1 MKILICEALGHSYGE
16 HRALDA
22 CSLALEQGKLHVLLG
37 PSGCGKST
45 LLEVIAGLQP
55 CTQGR
60 IILRGE
66 EISQQPPQQ
75 RRLSMVFQT
84 PACFPHMSVLE
95 NILFASPTQ
104 DAHARRKAGKAAEI
118 AGARG

>member
-55 CTQGR
+55 
-60 IILRGE
+60 
-66 EISQQPPQQ
+66 
-75 RRLSMVFQT
+75 
-84 PACFPHMSVLE
+84 
-95 NILFASPTQ
+95 
-104 DAHARRKAGKAAEI
+104 
-118 AGARG
+118 